1 MQPSLAALLEL
12 KMFDSVGD
20 EDTSAINAG
29 FLKGFIEHVA
39 RGTNERQPLEV
50 LLMTG
55 LFAYQHQVRRSGPP
69 TRHDLGCGA
78 IEPTPPTFGLGV
90 VELFQREIRRLLCG
104 MLDH

>member
-1 MQPSLAALLEL
+1 
-12 KMFDSVGD
+12 
-20 EDTSAINAG
+20 
-29 FLKGFIEHVA
+29 
-39 RGTNERQPLEV
+39 
-50 LLMTG
+50 MTG

-90 VELFQREIRRLLCG
+90 VERFQREIRRLLCG